1 MRTTIACVT
10 AAAWLLL
17 TLSCGCRE
25 EPSPAPSEGT
35 AAAQSAAEPKPL
47 YAFRLDDIDGKP
59 TALADFR
66 GKVLLL
72 VNVASKCGFT
82 KQYAGLQA
90 LHEKYRD
97 QGLAVLAFPANNFGA
112 QEPGTNEQIKQF
124 CSATYGVTFP
134 VFAKI
139 SVKGDDIHP
148 LYRFLTSPESNPQ
161 FAGDIAW
168 NFNKFLISRSGDV
181 IGRYASAVEPFDQ
194 QFVAD
199 IENALARPE
208 Q

>member
-1 MRTTIACVT
+1 MKMTIACVT
-10 AAAWLLL
+10 TATWLLL
-17 TLSCGCRE
+17 ALSYGCRE
-25 EPSPAPSEGT
+25 ESSPAPSEGT
-35 AAAQSAAEPKPL
+35 AAAEPVAESKPL
-47 YAFRLDDIDGKP
+47 YAFRLDDIDGNP

-97 QGLAVLAFPANNFGA
+97 QGLMVLAFPANNFGA
-112 QEPGTNEQIKQF
+112 QEPGTNEQIRQF

-139 SVKGDDIHP
+139 SVKGNDIHP

-168 NFNKFLISRSGDV
+168 NFNKFLVSRSGDV
-181 IGRYASAVEPFDQ
+181 IARYPSAVEPFDQ
-194 QFVAD
+194 QLVAD

>member
-1 MRTTIACVT
+1 MKTKISYAIT
-10 AAAWLLL
+10 AAWLLL
-17 TLSCGCRE
+17 ALSFGCDE
-25 EPSPAPSEGT
+25 EPVASSPEGVAGTEPAAPS
-35 AAAQSAAEPKPL
+35 KPL
-47 YAFRLDDIDGKP
+47 YAFGLEDIDGR
-59 TALADFR
+59 TATLGDFQ
-66 GKVLLL
+66 GKALLL
-72 VNVASKCGFT
+72 VNVASKCGYT

-90 LHEKYRD
+90 LYEKYRD

-148 LYRFLTSPESNPQ
+148 LYRFLTDPASNPR
-161 FAGDIAW
+161 FAGDITW
-168 NFNKFLISRSGDV
+168 NFNKFLVSRDGDV
-181 IGRYASAVEPFDQ
+181 IGRYDSAVEPFDSGLI
-194 QFVAD
+194 AD
-199 IENALARPE
+199 IENALARSP